1 MPTLRAE
8 KQLFP
13 DDLFTQPIDA
23 KDERLWWLVHTK
35 PRQEKALA
43 RELLTTK
50 LPYYLPCIAQRT
62 KAKNRVQISYLPLFS
77 GYLFLYTTDEER
89 TKVYATR
96 RVIKMTPVTDQQ
108 RLWRELA
115 QIAKVLALG
124 TQVTPELT
132 LMPGTPVVIRSGPLM
147 GLNGT
152 VVKSATGDRFVVS
165 VDLIQQGMSVTL
177 DADMLGTMDD

>member
-8 KQLFP
+8 KQQFP
-13 DDLFTQPIDA
+13 DDLFT
-23 KDERLWWLVHTK
+23 KRTYRDEECLWWLAHTK

-43 RELLTTK
+43 RELLRAE
-50 LPYYLPCIAQRT
+50 LAYYLPCIAQRT

-77 GYLFLYTTDEER
+77 GYAFLHITEEQR
-89 TKVYATR
+89 TNVYATR
-96 RVIKMTPVTDQQ
+96 RVIKLTLVKEPE
-108 RLWRELA
+108 RLQNELA

-124 TQVTPELT
+124 TQVTPENSLQ
-132 LMPGTPVVIRSGPLM
+132 PGATVVIRSGPLM

-152 VVKSATGDRFVVS
+152 VVKSASGDRFVVS

-177 DADMLGTMDD
+177 DAEMLGTMD

>member
-13 DDLFTQPIDA
+13 DDLFTKPIDPA
-23 KDERLWWLVHTK
+23 EERQWWLAHTK

-43 RELLTTK
+43 RELLTAQ

-62 KAKNRVQISYLPLFS
+62 KAKNRVQISYLPLFN
-77 GYLFLYTTDEER
+77 GYAFLHMNDVQR
-89 TKVYATR
+89 PIVYSTR
-96 RVIKMTPVTDQQ
+96 RVIKLTPVVEQE
-108 RLWRELA
+108 RLWNELS
-115 QIAKVLALG
+115 QITKVLALG

-132 LMPGTPVVIRSGPLM
+132 LQPGTPIVIRSGPLM
-147 GLNGT
+147 GLSGT
-152 VVKSATGDRFVVS
+152 IVKSATGDRFVVS

-177 DADMLGTMDD
+177 DADMLGTME